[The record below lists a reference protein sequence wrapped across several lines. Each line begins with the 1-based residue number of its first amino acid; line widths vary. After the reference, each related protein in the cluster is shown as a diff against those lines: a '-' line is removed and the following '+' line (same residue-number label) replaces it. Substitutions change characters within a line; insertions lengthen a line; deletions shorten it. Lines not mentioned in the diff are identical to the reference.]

1 MSFADKRA
9 REKLKGMKT
18 GEKTDAFEDY
28 HADGTTI
35 KRNTPKRHMSKKER
49 RLQKRLGYTIVKG
62 EE

>member
-35 KRNTPKRHMSKKER
+35 KRNKPKRHMSKKER
-49 RLQKRLGYTIVKG
+49 RRQRGTK
-62 EE
+62 